1 MIYPE
6 NGVRGSVEFM
16 TSLPRMVGKWPKS
29 KLIEFELIEF
39 ELIEFELIEF
49 ERIDRKIYERL
60 VEFGR

>member
-39 ELIEFELIEF
+39 ELIEFE
-49 ERIDRKIYERL
+49 RIDRKIYERL

>member
-29 KLIEFELIEF
+29 KLIEFELFEFEFIEF
-39 ELIEFELIEF
+39 QL
-49 ERIDRKIYERL
+49 IDRKMYERL